1 MTVTP
6 LRDKLASS
14 LKALPDPNKPD
25 EFYRG
30 IISLVITYNALKR
43 ESKLIGEPEVFPYQT
58 AMRAMAELLHSLDKI
73 YDFAQQVAIRPPRG
87 FDNAASDKFLALL
100 SKITDEHLTRL
111 TKSRRAPRKDKN
123 YNSMSAHNRKLRD
136 ALYCL
141 NPMCLTAE
149 EMTSFLPPALAPVFR
164 VSTKQG
170 ISNIRAQFAAAS
182 NITHLNPEKT
192 TRIGARMMEPINPNT
207 GAKYFQTYE
216 CHLYGHGNTGFYK
229 YHAIAWG
236 RYLFAKILSELGYA
250 TCPIYGVP
258 VSNYTSPISWPEA
271 ETFFLPDDAS
281 HPSKLYN
288 LNYLELAEWDLLGGL
303 SFLGAFEY
311 ARTGYPVFG
320 LPLYAV
326 INSGSQTVADFDN
339 FKVAFYSVNA
349 HEKYNSIDPSWVQAK
364 LNGTSK
370 SMLAEKLLY
379 EKAKFMPSLND
390 ELAEFENIRTK
401 SETTQAKF
409 ATAKKELNDKYKV
422 RNYRTLG
429 ERQAAFETLAGK

>member
-14 LKALPDPNKPD
+14 LKALPDPSNPAS
-25 EFYRG
+25 FYMLLTNLLKTHATFKKE
-30 IISLVITYNALKR
+30 SAL
-43 ESKLIGEPEVFPYQT
+43 LGEPEVFPYGSG
-58 AMRAMAELLHSLDKI
+58 MRAIAELIHAIDQI
-73 YDFAQQVAIRPPRG
+73 YNLEQQLTLRPPKAW
-87 FDNAASDKFLALL
+87 DSQSCISFLALL
-100 SKITDEHLTRL
+100 NKVRDEHLARL
-111 TKSRRAPRKDKN
+111 TKSRRAPRKNNN

-258 VSNYTSPISWPEA
+258 ISNYTSPISWPEA

-311 ARTGYPVFG
+311 PRAGYAVFG

-429 ERQAAFETLAGK
+429 ERQAAFEMLAGK